1 MNITDT
7 QIAIPAIIIVV
18 GGALV
23 YAYTSGSQV
32 DSGIIYTAIAAISGL
47 AGFDMGKK
55 AAA

>member
-7 QIAIPAIIIVV
+7 QIAIPAILVAA

-23 YAYTSGSQV
+23 YAYVSGNPV